1 MPFIPAIGTKGNHIP
16 PRYHPN
22 SRGKKFFPCALF
34 DPVTEVKPSA
44 HFLAEAPRRTLR
56 CLPGR
61 LAAGDRPSL
70 LATNAQNFL
79 ISAFVS
85 TIYNIPP
92 RKMQEGIFLFAAK
105 NGTFCRNSTRRNG
118 LLYPRRADRAARGP
132 AADGKHHD
140 RSCRSSGTASAQ
152 MPSIRCMPVTQR
164 SAQRSGRIS
173 GRNRTS
179 ISN

>member
-79 ISAFVS
+79 ISAFVF

-118 LLYPRRADRAARGP
+118 LLYPHRADRAARGQSP
-132 AADGKHHD
+132 MGNITTARCA
-140 RSCRSSGTASAQ
+140 GTASAQ
-152 MPSIRCMPVTQR
+152 MPSIRCMPFTQR

>member
-22 SRGKKFFPCALF
+22 SQGKQFFPCALF
-34 DPVTEVKPSA
+34 DPVTEVNPSA

-70 LATNAQNFL
+70 LAADAQNFL
-79 ISAFVS
+79 ISAFVF

-105 NGTFCRNSTRRNG
+105 NGIFCRNSTRRNG
-118 LLYPRRADRAARGP
+118 PFCPRGADRAARGQPPMGNITPEAAAAPGWPRRRCP
-132 AADGKHHD
+132 ASDA
-140 RSCRSSGTASAQ
+140 CRLRRA
-152 MPSIRCMPVTQR
+152 RR
-164 SAQRSGRIS
+164 
-173 GRNRTS
+173 
-179 ISN
+179 